1 MKKIYSELKKKL
13 ENKKILILGGSG
25 YIGKGFQKIL
35 KKFNC
40 HVLITGNKNIKI
52 KKNENNFIYK
62 KIDLTNNKKLKFFE
76 NKIYDIIFYCATI
89 ADSKKQNIKKNNQ
102 INYILNNQTL
112 RFFLNLAYKNKS
124 KFIYLSSV
132 RVFANSNK
140 ELFENDKIKKKSF
153 KNFSYVNCKIQGETL
168 CKKLINK
175 SKNKNIHIV
184 RLGHVFGDIDFLSR
198 GRIVV
203 DFIVQAVKEKKI
215 IITGG
220 KKSFKN
226 FSYIDDII
234 LKLLFIGLFGQNKIY
249 HLSGKNLKH
258 SNLLKK
264 IKKYLPGVKGVFHNP
279 DFIEGYKLSSSIFEK
294 NFKKIF
300 NFKYKNNFDIGLKKT
315 INYIKKNKKLLN

>member
-1 MKKIYSELKKKL
+1 MKKINSELKKKL

-89 ADSKKQNIKKNNQ
+89 ADSKKQNIKTNK
-102 INYILNNQTL
+102 INYVLNNQTL
-112 RFFLNLAYKNKS
+112 LFFLNLAYKNKV
-124 KFIYLSSV
+124 KFVYLSSA
-132 RVFANSNK
+132 RVLNYKNN
-140 ELFENDKIKKKSF
+140 EVFENDKIKEKSP
-153 KNFSYVNCKIQGETL
+153 KNSPYVNYKIQAETL

-184 RLGHVFGDIDFLSR
+184 RLGHVFGDIDFLSK

-249 HLSGKNLKH
+249 HLSGKNLDH

-315 INYIKKNKKLLN
+315 INFIKKNKKLLN